1 MAIVHINKENKDFSG
16 VYVSGKDSQKVLKA
30 LFDKKI
36 TDESHKKMM
45 DSFKK
50 PKKYETML

>member
-16 VYVSGKDSQKVLKA
+16 VYVSGKDSEKVLKA